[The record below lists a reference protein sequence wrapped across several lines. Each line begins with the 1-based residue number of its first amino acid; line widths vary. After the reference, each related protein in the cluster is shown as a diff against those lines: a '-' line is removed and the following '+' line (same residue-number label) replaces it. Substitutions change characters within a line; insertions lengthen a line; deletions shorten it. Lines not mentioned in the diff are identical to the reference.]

1 MIHIPIEQRYD
12 KSRQMFHTGA
22 WVAAGTIISVG
33 AAAAGTAMSTSAANK
48 AARATG
54 AAGKKMDKRMQEAQ
68 KRLVGQLA
76 QIKEPQWDLA
86 RDIKEAGQVTDYNL
100 AELEQIFPGATTSRE
115 IAGQT
120 AIAYQKGEIPK
131 DVRDSIMRSVAE
143 LGGAGFAP
151 QQAGMPQVGGFQAA
165 QGLLSRQLGLQSVQ
179 LSQIGNQISQSWQA
193 IAGSFIESP
202 LQVGQARLGYEEAA
216 ARIQMAKAQAEAGMA
231 VDVAQGAYGTA
242 VDTIGSRLAANQA
255 LASGISS
262 TGQALGGGISG
273 IGTARAMQAAAGT
286 GSTALTSQ
294 GFYRDEI
301 GAANVMGVAPK
312 QLSYQK
318 PTGGLL
324 GFGGKEGGF
333 YYNPSGSYG
342 RENIPKSAF
351 GAMFGAYGS

>member
-1 MIHIPIEQRYD
+1 MACYINIEDRYRCA
-12 KSRQMFHTGA
+12 SLRERQMHHV
-22 WVAAGTIISVG
+22 WAATAAAVISVG

-54 AAGKKMDKRMQEAQ
+54 AAGGIMDKRMREAQ
-68 KRLVGQLA
+68 QRLVGQLG
-76 QIKEPQWDLA
+76 QIQAPKWDLA

-165 QGLLSRQLGLQSVQ
+165 QGLLSRQLGLTSLD
-179 LSQIGNQISQSWQA
+179 LSKIGNQLSQSWQA

-202 LQVGQARLGYEEAA
+202 LQVGQARLGYEKAA
-216 ARIQMAKAQAEAGMA
+216 ADIQLAKAQAEAGMA

-242 VDTIGSRLAANQA
+242 VDTIGAKLAANQA

-273 IGTARAMQAAAGT
+273 YGAALGAAKAAGT

-294 GFYRDEI
+294 GFYKDQV
-301 GAANVMGVAPK
+301 GAANQYGVAPS

-318 PTGGLL
+318 GTGGFL
-324 GFGGKEGGF
+324 GMGGQQGGY
-333 YYNPSGSYG
+333 YYNPSGQYG
-342 RENIPKSAF
+342 RADIPRNIVF
-351 GAMFGAYGS
+351 GS